1 MDGRM
6 DIRKNGQIISPF
18 YRTLSPIGAAA
29 LLPLM
34 KTADHSMYL
43 MPLGDWCSMCY
54 KEKKLTCKVYTT
66 DLFVRAPIER
76 DIFSRGFLQSKE
88 NLQKK
93 SMKCF

>member
-54 KEKKLTCKVYTT
+54 KEKKIRHKSARFRNYMCFISSRKV
-66 DLFVRAPIER
+66 DQASDHPINR
-76 DIFSRGFLQSKE
+76 
-88 NLQKK
+88 
-93 SMKCF
+93 